1 MAFCLQGAALIV
13 KNKRA
18 SVTPFFFLLSY
29 FPVGGWRGA
38 AREVESQN
46 TCHPIMFQEKAQKEH
61 TVSKTDKYKTHQAS
75 YRNVYSQ
82 LRGRTD

>member
-1 MAFCLQGAALIV
+1 MQAGAGLLLTGYQCGHISLQGHQGIEM
-13 KNKRA
+13 
-18 SVTPFFFLLSY
+18 VTPRVKQS
-29 FPVGGWRGA
+29 
-38 AREVESQN
+38 
-46 TCHPIMFQEKAQKEH
+46 FQEKAQKEH